1 MGIVHGKPWYIIAD
15 FVTATR
21 KRSRFV
27 TALWGLVRTMRPKQW
42 TKNLLFVFPGIVF
55 DGQLFDP
62 EALLLVIA
70 AFFLLNM
77 MSGSVYIINDLA
89 DIESDRRHPKKRFRP
104 IPSGQLSVRLA
115 LIAGVTIPMLT
126 LLAAT
131 LISLPLALILLAYL
145 VLQIAYSFRLKH
157 IVIIDLLTIMTG
169 FVMRVAAGVVVIDV
183 QNFSPWLYACTG
195 LLALFLIVGKRRQE
209 LVTLGD
215 EAVNVRR
222 IYRDYNL
229 PLIDEMLR
237 VATIGTLI
245 TYTIYTLEA
254 PSPLLAETRLGILT
268 VPFVLYGVFR
278 YLYLIYVRGEGSA
291 PDEVLLNDRPLQ
303 IDIVLFA
310 LTFVI
315 ILYIVPHL

>member
-1 MGIVHGKPWYIIAD
+1 
-15 FVTATR
+15 
-21 KRSRFV
+21 V

-55 DGQLFDP
+55 DGQLFDL

-89 DIESDRRHPKKRFRP
+89 DIDSDRRHPKKRFRP
-104 IPSGQLSVRLA
+104 IPSGQLPVRLA
-115 LIAGVTIPMLT
+115 LIAGITIPMLT
-126 LLAAT
+126 LLTAV
-131 LISLPLALILLAYL
+131 LISPPLALILLAYL
-145 VLQIAYSFRLKH
+145 ILQIAYSFRLKH

-254 PSPLLAETRLGILT
+254 PSPLLAETQLGILT

-303 IDIVLFA
+303 VDIVLFA
-310 LTFVI
+310 LTFVV

>member
-1 MGIVHGKPWYIIAD
+1 
-15 FVTATR
+15 
-21 KRSRFV
+21 
-27 TALWGLVRTMRPKQW
+27 MRPKQW

-55 DGQLFDP
+55 DGQLFDL

-89 DIESDRRHPKKRFRP
+89 DIDSDRRHPKKRFRP
-104 IPSGQLSVRLA
+104 IPSGQLPVRLA
-115 LIAGVTIPMLT
+115 LIAGITIPMLT
-126 LLAAT
+126 LLTAV
-131 LISLPLALILLAYL
+131 LISPPLALILLAYL
-145 VLQIAYSFRLKH
+145 ILQIAYSFRLKH

-254 PSPLLAETRLGILT
+254 PSPLLAETQLGILT

-303 IDIVLFA
+303 VDIVLFA
-310 LTFVI
+310 LTFVV

>member
-1 MGIVHGKPWYIIAD
+1 M
-15 FVTATR
+15 
-21 KRSRFV
+21 

-55 DGQLFDP
+55 DGQLFDL

-89 DIESDRRHPKKRFRP
+89 DIDSDRRHPKKRFRP
-104 IPSGQLSVRLA
+104 IPSGQLPVRLA
-115 LIAGVTIPMLT
+115 LIAGITIPMLT
-126 LLAAT
+126 LLTAV
-131 LISLPLALILLAYL
+131 LISPPLALILLAYL
-145 VLQIAYSFRLKH
+145 ILQIAYSFRLKH

-254 PSPLLAETRLGILT
+254 PSPLLAETQLGILT

-303 IDIVLFA
+303 VDIVLFA
-310 LTFVI
+310 LTFVV